1 MSANVERKQ
10 GSNVSRRRGG
20 GGSGGSS
27 AKDVVSLATP
37 TLDLVLRLK
46 AGLIAASNDLRPT
59 VAGMLAEMD
68 ERAEVLRLS
77 EKVMKQVKFALAA
90 FVDETV
96 LTNDFPLKEE
106 WEKYPLQLEYF
117 GEHLAGITFFERLKD
132 MCQNHLSTMAD
143 AIEVYYLC
151 LLLGFKGKYKIYL
164 EHELKGV
171 METTAD
177 YLRKAGR
184 LQVVDLSPH
193 WLVEDQPQPAK
204 KKRLPTWFKVST
216 GFVLLMMFL
225 VYIVFFLLNRSG
237 VVSAIDALTKG

>member
-10 GSNVSRRRGG
+10 GANVSRRGRGSAG
-20 GGSGGSS
+20 GN
-27 AKDVVSLATP
+27 DVVSLATP

-46 AGLIAASNDLRPT
+46 AGLVAASNDLRPN
-59 VAGMLAEMD
+59 VAAMLKEME
-68 ERAEVLRLS
+68 ERAEVLRFS
-77 EKVMKQVKFALAA
+77 DKVMKQVKFALAA
-90 FVDETV
+90 FMDETI

-117 GEHLAGITFFERLKD
+117 GEHLAGVTFFERLKD
-132 MCQNHLSTMAD
+132 MCQNHLDTMID

-171 METTAD
+171 IETTAD

-184 LQVVDLSPH
+184 LKSVDLSPH
-193 WLVEDQPQPAK
+193 WLVEDQPEPPK
-204 KKRLPTWFKVST
+204 KKKLPIWFKIGT
-216 GFVLLMMFL
+216 GFFMAFIVLIYLVFL
-225 VYIVFFLLNRSG
+225 VLNNKQLNDGIEKMIQGR
-237 VVSAIDALTKG
+237 